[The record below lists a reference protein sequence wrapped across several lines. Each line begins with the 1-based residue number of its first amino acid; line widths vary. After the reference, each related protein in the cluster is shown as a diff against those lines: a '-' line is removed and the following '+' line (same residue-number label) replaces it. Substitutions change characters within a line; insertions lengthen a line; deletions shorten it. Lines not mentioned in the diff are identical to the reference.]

1 MHNIP
6 YRPKL
11 FIGINGSKIR
21 NCQNREKILA
31 HHSLIPTGACCLKI
45 TLKNDIHVAP
55 LGFEPVIYIENY
67 LGRETL
73 RP

>member
-1 MHNIP
+1 MHNMP
-6 YRPKL
+6 YRTKL
-11 FIGINGSKIR
+11 FIGINVRELR

-31 HHSLIPTGACCLKI
+31 HQNLIPTGACCLKI
-45 TLKNDIHVAP
+45 TLKNDKHVAP